1 MLILFELILAIR
13 DEFKVFLEPRMPIIT
28 LTTDWGQRDYHTG
41 ALKGLL
47 LNAIPECVIVDIS
60 HQVAQHNIQ
69 QAAYIFRNAY
79 TRFPTDTVHIIGVSA
94 YVNDVH
100 DLLAIKKDN
109 QYFIGMNDGFFS
121 LVFGEQPPA
130 NMVAI
135 KTDVPQK
142 PGFDLETITYVAS
155 HLISGNNVFELG
167 NRPENYHH
175 KKDFQPV
182 IEEDVIRGTVI
193 YIDDF
198 GNVVTNIDKV
208 LFEEQ
213 KRGRKFEIV
222 TRKLSTSLDKIS
234 LRYHDMEAGS
244 MIALFNDAGL
254 LEISINQDSASK
266 LLGLKLNDNI
276 RIEFK

>member
-1 MLILFELILAIR
+1 VVILFELFLAIR
-13 DEFKVFLEPRMPIIT
+13 DEFKVFLGPRMPIIT

-47 LNAIPECVIVDIS
+47 LNAIPNCVIVDIS
-60 HQVAQHNIQ
+60 HQVAAHNIQ

-79 TRFPTDTVHIIGVSA
+79 TRFPSDTVHIIGVSA
-94 YVNDVH
+94 YIVDAH
-100 DLLAIKKDN
+100 ALLAIKKEN
-109 QYFIGMNDGFFS
+109 QFFIGMNDGFFS
-121 LVFGEQPPA
+121 LVFGDQPPS

-167 NRPENYHH
+167 NRPEKYHH
-175 KKDFQPV
+175 KMDFQPV

-198 GNVVTNIDKV
+198 GNVVTNIDKA

-213 KRGRKFEIV
+213 RNGRKFEIV
-222 TRKLSTSLDKIS
+222 TRKLANSLDKIS
-234 LRYHDMEAGS
+234 SRYHDQEAGN

>member
-1 MLILFELILAIR
+1 
-13 DEFKVFLEPRMPIIT
+13 
-28 LTTDWGQRDYHTG
+28 
-41 ALKGLL
+41 
-47 LNAIPECVIVDIS
+47 
-60 HQVAQHNIQ
+60 
-69 QAAYIFRNAY
+69 
-79 TRFPTDTVHIIGVSA
+79 
-94 YVNDVH
+94 
-100 DLLAIKKDN
+100 
-109 QYFIGMNDGFFS
+109 
-121 LVFGEQPPA
+121 
-130 NMVAI
+130 MVAI
-135 KTDVPQK
+135 KTDVVQK

-167 NRPENYHH
+167 NRPEKYHH

-198 GNVVTNIDKV
+198 GNVVTNIDKA

-213 KRGRKFEIV
+213 KNGRKFEIV
-222 TRKLSTSLDKIS
+222 TRKLANSLDKIS
-234 LRYHDMEAGS
+234 SRYHDQEAGN